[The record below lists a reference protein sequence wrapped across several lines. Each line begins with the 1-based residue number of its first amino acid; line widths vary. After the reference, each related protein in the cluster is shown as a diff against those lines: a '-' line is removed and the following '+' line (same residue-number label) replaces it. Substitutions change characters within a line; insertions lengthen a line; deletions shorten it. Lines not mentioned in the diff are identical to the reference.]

1 MLKLWL
7 LLHKGKVIYMNMLY
21 RKYISDN
28 TIVNYSLVMN
38 FKFEN
43 CLRENIKLFYKNK
56 IRNPR

>member
-43 CLRENIKLFYKNK
+43 CL
-56 IRNPR
+56 